1 LLKFDGHRLLK
12 DCVADLN
19 RILVAEPALY
29 QNQFNIDGFE
39 WVDLNHRAE
48 SIVVYK
54 RMGKT
59 SADDVLVILNMTPV
73 VRSDWEV
80 YVTGKKYKKE
90 IFNSD
95 AVKYWG
101 SGNVYNP
108 VIRCEL
114 MDNTQKEYRLIVNLP
129 PLSGIILK

>member
-1 LLKFDGHRLLK
+1 MLK
-12 DCVADLN
+12 DCIADLN
-19 RILVAEPALY
+19 KLLKAEAGLY
-29 QNQFNIDGFE
+29 EKQFSPEGFE
-39 WVDLNHRAE
+39 WVDLDHRAE
-48 SIVVYK
+48 SVIVFK
-54 RMGKT
+54 RKGKT
-59 SADDVLVILNMTPV
+59 NADDVLVMLNMTPV
-73 VRSDWEV
+73 VRNDWEII
-80 YVTGKKYKKE
+80 VTGKKYKKE

-114 MDNTQKEYRLIVNLP
+114 RDNTQKEYRLIVNLP